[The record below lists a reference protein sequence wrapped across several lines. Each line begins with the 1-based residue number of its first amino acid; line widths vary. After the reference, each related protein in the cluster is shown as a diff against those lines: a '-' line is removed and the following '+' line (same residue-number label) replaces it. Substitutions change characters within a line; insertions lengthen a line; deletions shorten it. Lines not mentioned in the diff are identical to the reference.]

1 MDPLETR
8 DLAPGMGFGNALT
21 IVAVF
26 AAWGGVLAWFFAP
39 TISDAIAALTAPPA
53 ACVAMGLTAAE
64 CGALMEDAR

>member
-8 DLAPGMGFGNALT
+8 DLAPGMGLSNALT

-26 AAWGGVLAWFFAP
+26 TVLGAVLAWLFAP
-39 TISDAIAALTAPPA
+39 TVASAIDAMTAPPP
-53 ACVAMGLTAAE
+53 ACAVLDLSAAE

>member
-26 AAWGGVLAWFFAP
+26 AVWGGVLAWLFAP
-39 TISDAIAALTAPPA
+39 TISDAITALTAPPA
-53 ACVAMGLTAAE
+53 ACVAIDLTAAE